1 MIKRDANYIGYMDSE
16 FNTIKQPNDAGQLLR
31 TFSSHTILTHLSV
44 KSTHGILHFVPIL
57 NKNSLYLENYSQNCC
72 SR

>member
-31 TFSSHTILTHLSV
+31 AFSSHTILTHLSL
-44 KSTHGILHFVPIL
+44 KRPMAYYILYQFEQ
-57 NKNSLYLENYSQNCC
+57 K
-72 SR
+72 